1 MTVFPNTF
9 AAAVRGS
16 ACRWACLAM
25 IGAAALF
32 ASVAQAQIINTFDAR
47 ATFDEQ
53 GDIAA
58 IGNVLI
64 TCQPGGTP
72 DCAAVQNGTSTGN
85 NNRTTQYVN
94 IDPGA
99 GFTNSSSANLNLPA
113 GAQVLFAGLYWGG
126 RADPASTTRGT
137 IRFRAPGS
145 GTYATITATTLDT
158 ITVAGAAT
166 TRPYEAFADV
176 TTQVQAA
183 GNGTYFVGELTAST
197 GNDGLGFY
205 GGWGL
210 VVIYRDTT
218 QPFRR
223 LTVFDGAAN
232 VSGTSPVAVTVTGLL
247 TPATGAFTTRMGAV
261 VWEGDQGITGDNF
274 TLNGTPLAD
283 GLNLATN
290 FWNSSITRLGTRI
303 STKNPDYVNQ
313 LALDIDY
320 VDASGILANSAT
332 TATLQFGTNGD
343 TYFPHALFF
352 AVDLF
357 VPDLVSSLS
366 KTTTDLNGAPAALGE
381 TLEYTVSFNNSGQD
395 GASRVVVTDPIPAG
409 TTYVPGSLQ
418 IVTNASGAPTGPM
431 TDAAGD
437 DQAEFLTGPNRVVF
451 RLGQG
456 ATTLDGGIVPPAQ
469 GASMRFRVTVDNT
482 FALNGQTL
490 TNTATVTHASQ
501 TLGDAFTRS
510 GVASSSVSLVARAD
524 LSVSKTNTPANGPDD
539 LPDDSLLSA
548 SSTVYQI
555 VVTNNGPSLADGALL
570 TDPLPTGLTCTTAT
584 CTASGGASCPAP
596 TGAALLAAL
605 QGAGAVVPVLPV
617 NGSVAI
623 ALTCT
628 VN

>member
-1 MTVFPNTF
+1 MSAIGKTF
-9 AAAVRGS
+9 AAAFRRG
-16 ACRWACLAM
+16 ARRWAVLAM
-25 IGAAALF
+25 LGGAALF
-32 ASVAQAQIINTFDAR
+32 ASAAHAQIINTFDAR
-47 ATFDEQ
+47 ASFDEQ

-72 DCAAVQNGTSTGN
+72 DCASVQNGIATGN
-85 NNRTTQYVN
+85 NNRSTQYVN

-99 GFTNSSSANLNLPA
+99 GFTNSSSANLSLPG

-126 RADPASTTRGT
+126 RTDPAVTTRGT
-137 IRFRAPGS
+137 INMRVPGS
-145 GTYATITATTLDT
+145 LTYATINAGTLDT
-158 ITVAGAAT
+158 ITVAGTAT

-176 TTQVQAA
+176 TSLVQAA
-183 GNGTYFVGELTAST
+183 GNGTYFVGGLTANT

-232 VSGTSPVAVTVTGLL
+232 VSGSSPVTVTVTGLL

-283 GLNLATN
+283 GLSLATN

-303 STKNPDYVNQ
+303 SAKNPDYVNQ

-332 TATLQFGTNGD
+332 AATLQFGTNGD

-409 TTYVPGSLQ
+409 TTYVPGSLE
-418 IVTNASGAPTGPM
+418 ILTNATGAPTGTM

-482 FALNGQTL
+482 LALNGQTL

-510 GVASSSVSLVARAD
+510 GVASSSVTVVARAD
-524 LSVSKTNTPANGPDD
+524 LSITKTNTPANGPDD
-539 LPDDSLLSA
+539 LPDDALSSGGSA
-548 SSTVYQI
+548 AYRI
-555 VVTNNGPSLADGALL
+555 VVTNNGPSVAHGAVV
-570 TDPLPTGLTCTTAT
+570 TDPPPANLVCATAT
-584 CTASGGASCPAP
+584 CTAAGGAACPVE
-596 TGAALLAAL
+596 TGAALLTAL
-605 QGAGAVVPVLPV
+605 QGAGATIPTLPPGGTVTIDLSCDVP
-617 NGSVAI
+617 
-623 ALTCT
+623 
-628 VN
+628 